1 MPTDSGTIEGSQ
13 GKGLDLASRI
23 ILPIGDISGWAEIDP
38 TASLI
43 VLTGTLR
50 SWASCDA
57 GALLPAI
64 AKFSGD
70 ATISLQIEA
79 GEDDENPAALQCMID
94 IQKQAMSRA
103 YVDFVIS
110 PAVTAYPHTELEIG
124 RAAFLSA
131 ASSVFQKH
139 GILVR
144 WLIPLCPAVTYKL
157 ETLFLQ
163 AQELGVEAIIASVE
177 SQDLGH
183 NDQLFAAD
191 FVRHRILE
199 DEGGLLSPAQRQGYE
214 ELLGALDSGDLQEID
229 GVFIK
234 LLSANSNAVRRGPA
248 RRPFSFV
255 EEAAGVLSDGARAH
269 LLRARLT
276 GKPRYKS
283 AASQRFK
290 KVLLIGAYGGEHI
303 GDAAILGGVA
313 FRLHARHGVTKAIL
327 MSQRPDHTRHLIP
340 MIETPVDID
349 VREYRRETINAC
361 IDDVDAVIFAGGPF
375 IDLPKQLVLHLY
387 AASRAKLRGKPFL
400 MEGVGPGPFQRLP
413 SKLTARQIIS
423 LADFVSVRT
432 QESVDVDI
440 VRGVDVEVG
449 RDPAFDYLATRPRDL
464 KKMLANEPPEIER
477 LLNGASERPV
487 IGVNIRPIYHQ
498 YTVGVKGADKA
509 SYTKMIEDRFERR
522 FAEALT
528 QFSRNNSTKPV
539 IVFFPMNAVQ
549 FGLSDLKSAFRI
561 GRHLGKDIDYRVW
574 EADASL
580 DGVLALIRRL
590 DIAITMR
597 FHATIFALSQGI
609 ETIGVDYRIGER
621 DKVAAVLSDAGKGD
635 QCVRIDEMTV
645 EWMTS
650 QLQRLAAAASNQLK
664 TG

>member
-1 MPTDSGTIEGSQ
+1 MPTDSGTIEHSQ
-13 GKGLDLASRI
+13 DKGPDLASRM
-23 ILPIGDISGWAEIDP
+23 ILPIGDISGWPEIDAA
-38 TASLI
+38 ASLI
-43 VLTGTLR
+43 VLTGTLHA
-50 SWASCDA
+50 WASCDA

-64 AKFSGD
+64 AKFSRD

-79 GEDDENPAALQCMID
+79 GEAEENPAALQSIID
-94 IQKQAMSRA
+94 LQKRFSHRA

-110 PAVTAYPHTELEIG
+110 PAITAYPHTELEIE

-131 ASSVFQKH
+131 ASSVFLKH
-139 GILVR
+139 NIPMR
-144 WLIPLCPAVTYKL
+144 WLISLNSVLIYKL

-163 AQELGVEAIIASVE
+163 AQELGAEAIIASVE
-177 SQDLGH
+177 SQGLGH

-199 DEGGLLSPAQRQGYE
+199 DEGGLLSPSQRRGYE
-214 ELLGALDSGDLQEID
+214 ELLGALDSGDLQD
-229 GVFIK
+229 TDSVFIK
-234 LLSANSNAVRRGPA
+234 LLSANSKAVRGGTA
-248 RRPFSFV
+248 GRPFGFV
-255 EEAAGVLSDGARAH
+255 EEAAGVLSHGARAH

-276 GKPRYKS
+276 GRPRDKS
-283 AASQRFK
+283 AASQRFE

-313 FRLHARHGVTKAIL
+313 FRLHARHGVVKAIL

-340 MIETPVDID
+340 MIETPVEIN
-349 VREYRRETINAC
+349 VREYRHEVIDAC
-361 IDDVDAVIFAGGPF
+361 IDNVDAVIFAGGPF
-375 IDLPKQLVLHLY
+375 IDLPRQLVLHLY

-432 QESVDVDI
+432 QESVGVDV

-464 KKMLANEPPEIER
+464 TKMPANEPPAIER
-477 LLNGASERPV
+477 LLDGASERPV

-498 YTVGVKGADKA
+498 YTVGVRDADKA
-509 SYTKMIEDRFERR
+509 SYTKIVEDRFERR
-522 FAEALT
+522 LAEALT

-561 GRHLGKDIDYRVW
+561 GRHLGKDVDYRVW

-590 DIAITMR
+590 DVAITMR

-635 QCVRIDEMTV
+635 QCVRIDEMSV
-645 EWMTS
+645 EWMTD
-650 QLQRLAAAASNQLK
+650 QLERLAGAAPGNLK

>member
-1 MPTDSGTIEGSQ
+1 M
-13 GKGLDLASRI
+13 ASRI
-23 ILPIGDISGWAEIDP
+23 ILPISDISAWPEDGP
-38 TASLI
+38 TVSLPKDCLI
-43 VLTGTLR
+43 ALQGTLR
-50 SWASCDA
+50 AWASCDA
-57 GALLPAI
+57 DGVAKLLSKVA
-64 AKFSGD
+64 GG

-79 GEDDENPAALQCMID
+79 EETEENPAALQRIID
-94 IQKQAMSRA
+94 IQKQIPDRA
-103 YVDFVIS
+103 CVDFIIS
-110 PAVTAYPHTELEIG
+110 PADTAFPQTELEIE
-124 RAAFLSA
+124 RAAFLST
-131 ASSVFQKH
+131 ASSVFQKQE
-139 GILVR
+139 IPAR
-144 WLIPLCPAVTYKL
+144 WLIPLGCNLTYQL
-157 ETLFLQ
+157 ETLFLL
-163 AQELGVEAIIASVE
+163 AQGLGAEPIIAGV
-177 SQDLGH
+177 DARGLGH
-183 NDQLFAAD
+183 DDRLFAAD
-191 FVRHRILE
+191 FVRYRILE
-199 DEGGLLSPAQRQGYE
+199 GEDGSLSAARRQSYETLLE
-214 ELLGALDSGDLQEID
+214 ALDSGGLQDID
-229 GVFIK
+229 SVFAN
-234 LLSANSNAVRRGPA
+234 LLSANSKAVSDGRE
-248 RRPFSFV
+248 RRPFAFL
-255 EEAAGVLSDGARAH
+255 EEAAGVLFHGARAH
-269 LLRARLT
+269 FLRARLT
-276 GKPRYKS
+276 GKRRDKS
-283 AASQRFK
+283 AATRRFE

-349 VREYRRETINAC
+349 VREYRHEAIDAC

-387 AASRAKLRGKPFL
+387 AASRAKICGKPFL

-413 SKLTARQIIS
+413 SKLTARQIIN

-432 QESVDVDI
+432 RESVGVDI

-449 RDPAFDYLATRPRDL
+449 RDPAFDYLATRPSDL
-464 KKMLANEPPEIER
+464 TKISPGEMPEIER
-477 LLNGASERPV
+477 LLNDVGERPV
-487 IGVNIRPIYHQ
+487 IGVNIRPIYDQ
-498 YTVGVKGADKA
+498 YTVGVKDADKA
-509 SYTKMIEDRFERR
+509 SYTKMVEDRFERR

-539 IVFFPMNAVQ
+539 IVFIPMNAVQ

-561 GRHLGKDIDYRVW
+561 GRHLGKDVDYRVW

-590 DIAITMR
+590 DVAITMR
-597 FHATIFALSQGI
+597 FHATIFALSQGV

-650 QLQRLAAAASNQLK
+650 QLQRLAGAASKKLK